1 WSPHQRHPLGGRSWS
16 PISFELATRVARQLI
31 DLIAQAQQRRDPQEI
46 GYTDFAA
53 LQPPIFTVATDPLDA
68 DDRLRIIVSKFS
80 LSPQLTE
87 QRRLA
92 SRHGVYMCASFP
104 AMQPAGH
111 QVTWDEFRAAFRA
124 HYLPPSLIELKQ
136 REFRALRQGNMSVL
150 EYVQAFIRPSQYS
163 PKMSTP
169 THVGLPVRWM
179 DLIPPRSTHL
189 GRGYDGF
196 TELVDVA
203 IDMEDRLNHAHEDRR
218 RKRLASTLRSGSS
231 RRQRVVLH
239 RSPLIH
245 YIDMP
250 RQQEPHRGTQ
260 QPSSCKC
267 TTSSAYFGATGQT
280 KCQIPL
286 LQLWKDRPFQ
296 QELFCPTA
304 KLCTIVD

>member
-1 WSPHQRHPLGGRSWS
+1 MTGFGSSSPSSVYRPNSPSNEGSFRGTVSTWSLG
-16 PISFELATRVARQLI
+16 AR
-31 DLIAQAQQRRDPQEI
+31 
-46 GYTDFAA
+46 
-53 LQPPIFTVATDPLDA
+53 
-68 DDRLRIIVSKFS
+68 
-80 LSPQLTE
+80 
-87 QRRLA
+87 
-92 SRHGVYMCASFP
+92 CASFP

-136 REFRALRQGNMSVL
+136 REFRALRQGNMS
-150 EYVQAFIRPSQYS
+150 YS
-163 PKMSTP
+163 PEDVNTDPRRATRPLDGFDP
-169 THVGLPVRWM
+169 TLP
-179 DLIPPRSTHL
+179 THL

-218 RKRLASTLRSGSS
+218 EKRLANTLRSGSS

-260 QPSSCKC
+260 QPSSC
-267 TTSSAYFGATGQT
+267 SAPPRPHASVPPAKQSAKYPCYNCGKTGHFS
-280 KCQIPL
+280 KNCFARRRSRAPL
-286 LQLWKDRPFQ
+286 LIRDNPRQSKKKGPKRDLA
-296 QELFCPTA
+296 PT
-304 KLCTIVD
+304 KVVCTIPM